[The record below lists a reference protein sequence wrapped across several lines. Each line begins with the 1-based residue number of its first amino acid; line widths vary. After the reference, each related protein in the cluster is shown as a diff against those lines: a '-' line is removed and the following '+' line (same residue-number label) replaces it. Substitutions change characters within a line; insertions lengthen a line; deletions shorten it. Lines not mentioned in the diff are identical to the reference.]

1 MRNIFYRFLLFFCIV
16 CLIITPD
23 LSAQVNQWKDQ
34 LEKSPNDM
42 VLILKIGRHYYELA
56 SISREKKDI
65 KETEKYFKNLLEIS
79 PENSIGRVY
88 SGSINIMKA
97 DNTILP
103 WKIFNYLKKG
113 FSLMDEA
120 VELNPDEPEVRLI
133 RASTCTMIPKFLGK
147 RKIALED
154 FKHIQN
160 LDNSLKQKLTK
171 RFWLPFYYYYGLVLA
186 AEEELVAA
194 EEKFL
199 KVLDIDPQSSYAR
212 RSEKELEKIYFSAK

>member
-1 MRNIFYRFLLFFCIV
+1 MSELKVGDKVKVKDRPGWPGGYKIANWEGVIV
-16 CLIITPD
+16 E
-23 LSAQVNQWKDQ
+23 V
-34 LEKSPNDM
+34 
-42 VLILKIGRHYYELA
+42 
-56 SISREKKDI
+56 
-65 KETEKYFKNLLEIS
+65 KEDPADY
-79 PENSIGRVY
+79 V
-88 SGSINIMKA
+88 IMKA
-97 DNTILP
+97 DKTILP

-120 VELNPDEPEVRLI
+120 VELDPDEPEIRLI
-133 RASTCTMIPKFLGK
+133 RASTCTLLPKFLGK
-147 RKIALED
+147 RKIAFED

-160 LDNSLKQKLTK
+160 LDNLVKQELTN

-186 AEEELVAA
+186 AEEKLIAA